1 MSLRTALVATGLA
14 ALGWPLSSFATNG
27 YFSHG
32 YGVRSIG
39 VAGVSIALPQDGLTA
54 ASNPAGYLF
63 VGNRL
68 DLGVSL
74 FRPDRGATIRGNG
87 FGADGDYSGNETHN
101 FLIPELA
108 MPGSCRQTSPGA
120 WPCMATGA

>member
-1 MSLRTALVATGLA
+1 MSLRKALVATGLA

-101 FLIPELA
+101 FLIPELGYA
-108 MPGSCRQTSPGA
+108 RQLSSDLA
-120 WPCMATGA
+120 